1 MDFYFSEKGQKLYAE
16 VVVMTTTAEEREKE
30 KTDYFYSPRGRKL
43 KR

>member
-30 KTDYFYSPRGRKL
+30 KNRLLLFP
-43 KR
+43 